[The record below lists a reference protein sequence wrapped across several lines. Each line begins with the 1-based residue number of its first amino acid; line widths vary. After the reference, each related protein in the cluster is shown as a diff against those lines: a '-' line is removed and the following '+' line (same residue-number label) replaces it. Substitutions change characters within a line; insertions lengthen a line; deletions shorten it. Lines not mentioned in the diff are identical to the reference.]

1 MPGDATQ
8 PTSDMHSVGDR
19 SRVRAW
25 ALLGLVGGLMTITR
39 EQLGLLL
46 IIPAAEAVIT
56 YVALARARRWT
67 RHADSAATC
76 CSRQSSCSRSC
87 HSW

>member
-1 MPGDATQ
+1 MGLV
-8 PTSDMHSVGDR
+8 S
-19 SRVRAW
+19 SRGYARW
-25 ALLGLVGGLMTITR
+25 ALLGLIGGLMTMTR

-56 YVALARARRWT
+56 YVNLAHARRWT
-67 RHADSAATC
+67 EARRLLLGHLLFAAIFAITL
-76 CSRQSSCSRSC
+76 C